1 MTLSQALR
9 GQIWLVDLNPTR
21 GHEQAGKRPCLVISV
36 DLFNQGA
43 SGLAIVLPIT
53 SKDKGIPFH
62 VEVNPPEGG
71 LTQRSFIKCEDMRSL
86 SMERLSDLWGVV
98 SPATIMMVEELSY
111 AYCWVCEITYWSSAN
126 LNDRPCR
133 SQGILGE
140 C

>member
-98 SPATIMMVEELSY
+98 SPATIMVVEDKL
-111 AYCWVCEITYWSSAN
+111 
-126 LNDRPCR
+126 R
-133 SQGILGE
+133 ILLGL
-140 C
+140 